1 MADLTVYLH
10 VDEPPQVEV
19 MVDPHGHP
27 YGVLRFQLTDTHQVI
42 VFLRDKRPS
51 MNQPAQTMGDM
62 AARIEGALQEF
73 MDPMKNEHG
82 RLEDGNADA
91 A

>member
-10 VDEPPQVEV
+10 ADEPPQVEV
-19 MVDPHGHP
+19 MVDPYGRP
-27 YGVLRFQLTDTHQVI
+27 YGVLRFQLSETHQVV
-42 VFLRDKRPS
+42 VFLRDKHPALNR
-51 MNQPAQTMGDM
+51 PAQTLGDT
-62 AARIEGALQEF
+62 ASRIEFALEEYL
-73 MDPMKNEHG
+73 DPMKNEHG